1 MYPRTRG
8 GKGSPTKSDQPGV
21 NIAVVNKFRCP
32 PLRRSRRGHRAFGYE
47 HSALLALLMALSF
60 VSCKK
65 DADTT
70 APNVEILAIDGAQP
84 VVVPGNITVRV
95 SMSDNHIVEGLTVQV
110 IDAKGSAISNTA
122 SITIGSSSATVDFP
136 LSITDERIRTG
147 DYSVLARATDGTND
161 GRAFADLGV
170 TGVPLRFKGL
180 FAIASAGSSTTVYR
194 VDSTLAVSTFLSLT
208 QDAGTAAI
216 DQYERLL
223 FIGGTDTGP
232 LLAIDLLT
240 GTTRWQIANENIGG
254 LPWFRA
260 MTFDP
265 AARWLWVAQEDGRI
279 RAFSTGGG
287 QRAAAL
293 AIEGSRP
300 LAFAVLPDHVLSA
313 QQDIT
318 LGSRSLVVYW
328 RESGAQFNVHTTD
341 HESVALG
348 ALGDGLVDF
357 GNDASGATVHVEA
370 LDGSSPWEP
379 ITFPGQTF
387 HDVCPIGSG
396 EFLLALDE
404 GVKRYSGSTSATSLS
419 SLVADHLAY
428 DAANEVAYA
437 AVGDMVHVFN
447 ASTGAVI
454 GSVQLPAVPIRLLA
468 WLNKDP

>member
-1 MYPRTRG
+1 
-8 GKGSPTKSDQPGV
+8 
-21 NIAVVNKFRCP
+21 
-32 PLRRSRRGHRAFGYE
+32 
-47 HSALLALLMALSF
+47 MALSF

-95 SMSDNHIVEGLTVQV
+95 SMSDDHIVEGLTVQV
-110 IDAKGSAISNTA
+110 IDANGSAISNTA
-122 SITIGSSSATVDFP
+122 SITIGSSSATVDVP

-300 LAFAVLPDHVLSA
+300 SSSA
-313 QQDIT
+313 
-318 LGSRSLVVYW
+318 
-328 RESGAQFNVHTTD
+328 ESWCPSGRYLRCQRY
-341 HESVALG
+341 G
-348 ALGDGLVDF
+348 GDK
-357 GNDASGATVHVEA
+357 
-370 LDGSSPWEP
+370 P
-379 ITFPGQTF
+379 
-387 HDVCPIGSG
+387 
-396 EFLLALDE
+396 
-404 GVKRYSGSTSATSLS
+404 
-419 SLVADHLAY
+419 
-428 DAANEVAYA
+428 
-437 AVGDMVHVFN
+437 
-447 ASTGAVI
+447 
-454 GSVQLPAVPIRLLA
+454 
-468 WLNKDP
+468 